1 VHRLPLPDLPD
12 GPGFYKMD
20 MSKLTKG
27 DFCGKCHNGQKSFD
41 VKARITA
48 PSVISSPGVHAKIT
62 FVVLHAVAARG
73 GGLGIGHRRRGHQL
87 QRRQASILSISATT
101 TIQRRGV
108 SSARPATSRSSP
120 GQGYEMKKESI
131 TKRDFCSH
139 CHNGM
144 KGFDAASAKN
154 CARCHKK

>member
-1 VHRLPLPDLPD
+1 MRNSLLL
-12 GPGFYKMD
+12 FSM
-20 MSKLTKG
+20 LLLL
-27 DFCGKCHNGQKSFD
+27 
-41 VKARITA
+41 AA
-48 PSVISSPGVHAKIT
+48 AASVSAI
-62 FVVLHAVAARG
+62 G
-73 GGLGIGHRRRGHQL
+73 GGDINFTPAGIDPVNFSHDYHSKTRGLKCAACHFQKF
-87 QRRQASILSISATT
+87 SK
-101 TIQRRGV
+101 
-108 SSARPATSRSSP
+108 